1 MGRGNLT
8 PQEIKFKTIISSNLN
23 NLLNISGEKK
33 IDIHRQTGIPQST
46 VSDYFSGNSLPSEEN
61 VKKLAQ
67 FFNVETY
74 EIDPRFKENSLE
86 QDEDGKLEE
95 MLSNARSFEGNLITD
110 NDKELLKDW
119 LKIYYKN
126 KRN

>member
-74 EIDPRFKENSLE
+74 EIDPRFKEGSSE

-119 LKIYYKN
+119 LKVYYKN